1 MIDFLLNS
9 TRDDIIIDQSNR
21 SKQLKIQFDVSESSK
36 KLKIQFFV
44 ETIARPKQ
52 TTFPLKINFTIQN
65 ENNPYAKKNVYAAS
79 VCQDNEDYII
89 QQIMIKLKTEIGEI
103 LQRPLIGS
111 RLVEYRHKDKFNKAN
126 LLAIQEIVEGI
137 VNDDNYIIK
146 VKPNVDEKQIMSW
159 HNIHIEIKH
168 KETNRVLKGFII

>member
-21 SKQLKIQFDVSESSK
+21 SKQLKIQF
-36 KLKIQFFV
+36 FV
-44 ETIARPKQ
+44 ETIARRKQ
-52 TTFPLKINFTIQN
+52 TTSPLKINFTIQN
-65 ENNPYAKKNVYAAS
+65 ENNPYAKKSIYAAS
-79 VCQDNEDYII
+79 VCQDNEDYTI

-146 VKPNVDEKQIMSW
+146 VKPNLDEKQIMSW

-168 KETNRVLKGFII
+168 KETNRVLKGFTI